1 VITIDD
7 ARTARAAGG
16 LALLGG
22 LLYLAGLLLDVVTLF
37 RFPDDAA
44 RTAVRAVVGLLLAT
58 ALLPGGVLLLRRDP
72 LGRLGCIVGSST
84 AIVATL
90 TSLLLSAT
98 GLASLDVG
106 GPGGLVAGGVL
117 ALLVVLPP
125 AVATLALAI
134 SAPAARWCGLPRFER
149 QA

>member
-1 VITIDD
+1 MITIDD
-7 ARTARAAGG
+7 TRTARAAGG

-37 RFPDDAA
+37 RFPEDAA
-44 RTAVRAVVGLLLAT
+44 RTAVHAVVDLLLT
-58 ALLPGGVLLLRRDP
+58 AALIPGGVLLLRRDP
-72 LGRLGCIVGSST
+72 LGRLGCIVGSAT

-106 GPGGLVAGGVL
+106 PGGLVAGGVL
-117 ALLVVLPP
+117 ALVVVLPP
-125 AVATLALAI
+125 AAATLALAI

>member
-1 VITIDD
+1 MITIDD
-7 ARTARAAGG
+7 AGTARAAGG

-44 RTAVRAVVGLLLAT
+44 RTAVHAVVGLLLTA

-72 LGRLGCIVGSST
+72 LGRLGCIVGSTT

-98 GLASLDVG
+98 GLASLDV